1 VIWHQVETNVTGPM
15 RSDFSYYPSLAKLA
29 PPEAESFDAFHSA
42 TEREDG
48 LIPSK
53 YRQLIALGVALTTQ
67 CPLCV
72 ENHAAKAREAGASKE
87 ELAEL
92 IMIAAA
98 VRAGGSVTHGL
109 LAMRAYD
116 ESKPLT

>member
-1 VIWHQVETNVTGPM
+1 MTGPT
-15 RSDFSYYPSLAKLA
+15 RSDFSYYPRLAELA
-29 PPEAESFDAFHSA
+29 PSEAESFDAFHSA

-48 LIPSK
+48 VIPSK

-87 ELAEL
+87 EIAEL

-109 LAMRAYD
+109 LALRAFD

>member
-1 VIWHQVETNVTGPM
+1 VETNVTGPM

-72 ENHAAKAREAGASKE
+72 ENHAAKAREAGATKE